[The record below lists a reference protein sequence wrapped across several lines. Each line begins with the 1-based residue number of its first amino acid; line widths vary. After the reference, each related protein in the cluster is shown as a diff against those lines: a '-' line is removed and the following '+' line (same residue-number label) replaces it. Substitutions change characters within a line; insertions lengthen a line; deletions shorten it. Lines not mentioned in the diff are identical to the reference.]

1 MSKYIDPCIGLESFT
16 CPNCGTL
23 ASVDWLWTIDH
34 VSTNVTPNYRTIQIS
49 YGSVR
54 NFLQEFFPKVEPSR
68 IAIARC
74 TSCGEPTIWVNGK
87 LVFPL
92 LKGVKPNEDMPE
104 QAKQIFI
111 ESQDVLSSSPRAA
124 CMLSRLC
131 LEELLNAVDESVKK
145 KKLYEKI
152 DHVAPQGSLL
162 KRVLTACRLT
172 GNKFIH
178 DGTFDSL
185 KECNMTPEQIASALA
200 AFINIATDQLI
211 SIPKKADSLADVFSP
226 SKQA

>member
-1 MSKYIDPCIGLESFT
+1 MSKFIQPEIGLDQFT
-16 CPNCGTL
+16 CPNCDTL
-23 ASVDWLWTIDH
+23 ASVDWLWIVDRLS
-34 VSTNVTPNYRTIQIS
+34 VEITPNYRQFSVSVGSAQKVLDRLFPNVQASKIS
-49 YGSVR
+49 
-54 NFLQEFFPKVEPSR
+54 
-68 IAIARC
+68 IARC
-74 TSCGEPTIWVNGK
+74 SACGEPTIWVNRK
-87 LVFPL
+87 LVYPVV
-92 LKGVKPNEDMPE
+92 KGVKPNEDMPE

-152 DHVAPQGSLL
+152 DHVAPDGSLL

-185 KECNMTPEQIASALA
+185 KECSMTPEQIASALA

>member
-1 MSKYIDPCIGLESFT
+1 MPNYIQPEIGSERFT
-16 CPNCGTL
+16 CPNCDTL
-23 ASVDWLWTIDH
+23 ASMEWLWIIDK
-34 VSTNVTPNYRTIQIS
+34 VGSVITPNYSTFQIS
-49 YGSVR
+49 TGSVG
-54 NFLQEFFPKVEPSR
+54 NFLRDFFPRVAPSR

-74 TSCGEPTIWVNGK
+74 TSCGKPIIWVNNK

-92 LKGVKPNEDMPE
+92 LKGVKPNIDMPD
-104 QAKQIFI
+104 QVKQIFI

-131 LEELLNAVDESVKK
+131 LEELLNTVDKSNKK

-152 DHVAPQGSLL
+152 DNVAPEGSML

-178 DGTFDSL
+178 EGTFDAL
-185 KECNMTPEQIASALA
+185 KECGMTPEQLACALA
-200 AFINIATDQLI
+200 AFINLATEQLI
-211 SIPKKADSLADVFSP
+211 SIPKQAEKLENIFSP
-226 SKQA
+226 SKKA